1 MKIRNFLLVGAVGM
15 LCAVG
20 MPQQASAN
28 ALTNLDTQVSLDAIA
43 SGGTQTVALAHRDHP
58 NWEGNDRHQP
68 RWDDRGK
75 HQPPKPP
82 KYDKKKDHRYD
93 KKHDKKHPPKPPKH
107 RKPPKPPKHNKHDRH
122 DRPMPPYGHR

>member
-68 RWDDRGK
+68 
-75 HQPPKPP
+75 PKPP

-93 KKHDKKHPPKPPKH
+93 KKHDKKHPPKPPKN
-107 RKPPKPPKHNKHDRH
+107 KKPPKHNKHDR
-122 DRPMPPYGHR
+122 PMPPHGHH